1 VLQLFAN
8 CVAFAFKRTKRGK
21 EESVFA
27 FAAWMRARLQLAS
40 QRLLRGAR
48 DFLSSHSEFVKS
60 FVLVVVFLGVTTL
73 FISATVSLV
82 GLSIALVERSDITL
96 DLEQYLTSSDFP
108 KDTAA
113 IGQDFMLEQIQIEHF
128 FSELNSQQG

>member
-1 VLQLFAN
+1 
-8 CVAFAFKRTKRGK
+8 
-21 EESVFA
+21 
-27 FAAWMRARLQLAS
+27 MRVRLQLAS

-60 FVLVVVFLGVTTL
+60 FVLVIVFLGVTTL
-73 FISATVSLV
+73 FISATISLV

-113 IGQDFMLEQIQIEHF
+113 IAQDLMLEQIQIEHF